1 MNEVDIWKLVF
12 VYYQSSP
19 EEINVITTCMKL
31 IVTAD
36 SDQGRI
42 ALLILTFVWIVKS
55 IARSPAQAIWVCFL
69 ANTH

>member
-42 ALLILTFVWIVKS
+42 ALLILTFV
-55 IARSPAQAIWVCFL
+55 
-69 ANTH
+69 